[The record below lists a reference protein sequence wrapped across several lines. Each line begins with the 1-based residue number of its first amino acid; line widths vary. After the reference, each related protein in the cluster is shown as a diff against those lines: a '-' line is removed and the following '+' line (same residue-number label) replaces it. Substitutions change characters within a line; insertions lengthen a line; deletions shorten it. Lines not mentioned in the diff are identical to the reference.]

1 MVVERSPGARSG
13 LDDARFLLYLPR
25 VVATWGDEGP
35 VRSVE
40 GTLVFADVTGF
51 TALTERLSKAGSIGS
66 ERITEAVN
74 TVFTEILSIARLEG
88 GDLLS
93 FGGDAL
99 LLLFS
104 GEDHR
109 RRAVSAAWEMQEA
122 MGVGEDLRASIGV
135 ASGGITLAI
144 AGSSQ
149 RLVFVLGPVVDE
161 VVALET
167 VAAAGEVV
175 VSAATLDGVDAWCR
189 GVARAPG
196 FVIAAAP
203 DPSDIEV
210 DDGDTGQVSADLGA
224 LIPAA
229 LHSELAVTGADGEH
243 RPAVVGFVKVRGT
256 STSGDADAVT
266 ASLGR
271 LVDVLV
277 EEAGEHRVCVLA
289 SDIDRDGVKVII
301 TAGVPHAV
309 PEPHERLLRTVQ
321 RTIDRFPELDIRVG
335 VADGAVF
342 AGDLGAAFRR
352 SYTVMGDPVNLA
364 ARLAGAAEPGEL
376 LVAPAVATHL
386 TDRFELTARDPVSLK
401 GKAEPV
407 APSVVGPPLERH
419 TTEAVGTRLVG
430 RRAELDE
437 IAAIARRE
445 VDEVRMVVELVGP
458 AGIGKSRLV
467 GALPQALPEMAHLAV
482 RAQEYDRSTAYRAV
496 GTLLR
501 RSVGIP
507 LDATAEEAGRRLA
520 EVVRERAPNLVAWLP
535 LIAVAGEAKAEPT
548 PEVDDLDPRFLT
560 ATTARL
566 LVELAQAMLD
576 RPAVIVVEDHEW
588 MDPASKE
595 LIELMID
602 RTGEHRWLW
611 VMTGRGGVAWPAAHR
626 MSLGPLEPHEIEA
639 LITSVAAAMPPR
651 LLATLVERADGNPL
665 FAVELASLG
674 QAESIPDTIERLIAT
689 RIDRLEA
696 RKRRLLRYAS
706 VLGNEFDLD
715 LLAEALAPVAGG
727 FDDSGT
733 WSALAEFIT
742 VSPLGKVRFT
752 QGLVREVAYAGLSY
766 RRRQEIHG
774 MVADTIER
782 RARHRAR
789 RFAAVLSVHF
799 EAAGN
804 HEKTWEYAVAAAER
818 AASTWATHEA
828 VALYRRAIDAAG
840 RLGTAADPVA
850 ACDAALALADAADLT
865 GEFDV
870 VEEALAYATGLQL
883 GEKSRALAVVQARL
897 FEKRGGLDA
906 AAEALDQAIEGAVD
920 DDTDMQAVMMLAGI
934 RHRQGRFQ
942 ESADHCRSVIE
953 APNVDEHPAR
963 LAHALNLLSLNTV
976 HLGDGAR
983 VHAERALGL
992 LENLGD
998 WAATGRVLNNL
1009 AIDSYYAGRWDE
1021 AADLYRQG
1029 REASDRAGD
1038 VVMVATFDNNIAEIL
1053 SDQGRLDEAAELFQR
1068 AESVWR
1074 ASGYPVG
1081 EALVASNIGRLAM
1094 RQGDHA
1100 TASSRLADA
1109 ITRFEEMGAAALAA
1123 ETRIRIVECL
1133 ICQARTDEALDL
1145 LDELSRHSADRA
1157 PMLTW
1162 LRAHA
1167 LAVADDDSA
1176 TATMTEAVELLAGVG
1191 QPYELALARIALARL
1206 THTEDPAAHADLA
1219 ALGAVRAFVL
1229 AIDR

>member
-1 MVVERSPGARSG
+1 MVGRST

-25 VVATWGDEGP
+25 VVATWGDHGAT
-35 VRSVE
+35 RSVE

-66 ERITEAVN
+66 ERVTEAVN
-74 TVFTEILSIARLEG
+74 AVFTEILSIARLEG

-135 ASGGITLAI
+135 ASGDITLAI
-144 AGSSQ
+144 AGSRQ
-149 RLVFVLGPVVDE
+149 RLVFVLGSVVDE

-167 VAAAGEVV
+167 VAEAGEVV
-175 VSAATLDGVDAWCR
+175 ASSATLAGIDDWCR
-189 GVARAPG
+189 GVARSSG
-196 FVIAAAP
+196 FVIADAP
-203 DPSDIEV
+203 EPSDIEIE
-210 DDGDTGQVSADLGA
+210 DGDSGRVTADLGA

-243 RPAVVGFVKVRGT
+243 RPAVVGFIKVRGT
-256 STSGDADAVT
+256 SSSGGPEAIT
-266 ASLGR
+266 ESLGR
-271 LVDVLV
+271 MVDALVD
-277 EEAGEHRVCVLA
+277 EAGQHRVCVLA
-289 SDIDRDGVKVII
+289 SDIDGDGVKVII

-321 RTIDRFPELDIRVG
+321 RTSARFPELDIRVG

-364 ARLAGAAEPGEL
+364 ARLAAAAEPGEL
-376 LVAPAVATHL
+376 LVAPSVAAHL
-386 TDRFELTARDPVSLK
+386 VDRFELTEREAVSLK

-407 APSVVGPPLERH
+407 APSVVGVPLERH
-419 TTEAVGTRLVG
+419 APEVAATPFVG
-430 RRAELDE
+430 RREELWE
-437 IAAIARRE
+437 IAAIARRQ
-445 VDEVRMVVELVGP
+445 VDDVRMVVELVGP

-467 GALPQALPEMAHLAV
+467 AALPDALPEMAHLAV
-482 RAQEYDRSTAYRAV
+482 RAQEYDRSTAYRVV

-501 RSVGIP
+501 RSVGTA

-520 EVVRERAPNLVAWLP
+520 ELVRERAPGLLPWLP
-535 LIAVAGEAKAEPT
+535 LIARAAEAKAEPT
-548 PEVDDLDPRFLT
+548 PEVDDLDPRFL
-560 ATTARL
+560 APTTARL
-566 LVELAQAMLD
+566 LVELAQVVLD

-588 MDPASKE
+588 IDPASRE
-595 LIELMID
+595 LIEHMID

-611 VMTGRGGVAWPAAHR
+611 VMTGRGAKDWPGAYR
-626 MSLGPLEPHEIEA
+626 MSLGPLGPTDIEA
-639 LITSVAAAMPPR
+639 VISSVAPATPPR
-651 LLATLVERADGNPL
+651 LVATLVERADGNPL

-674 QAESIPDTIERLIAT
+674 QAEAIPDTIERLIAT

-696 RKRRLLRYAS
+696 RERRLLRYAS
-706 VLGNEFDLD
+706 VLGAEFDLD
-715 LLAEALAPVAGG
+715 LLAEALAPMAGG

-799 EAAGN
+799 EAAGM
-804 HEKTWEYAVAAAER
+804 HEKTWEYAVMAAER
-818 AASTWATHEA
+818 AAAAWATHEA
-828 VALYRRAIDAAG
+828 VDLYRRAIEAAR
-840 RLGTAADPVA
+840 RLGETVDRAAA
-850 ACDAALALADAADLT
+850 FDAALALAEAADLT

-870 VEEALAYATGLQL
+870 VEEALAYASNLRL
-883 GEKSRALAVVQARL
+883 DGESRVLAVAQARL
-897 FEKRGGLDA
+897 FEKRGELDA
-906 AAEALDQAIEGAVD
+906 AAEALDQAIEGVVD
-920 DDTDMQAVMMLAGI
+920 DTTDMQAVMMLAGI

-963 LAHALNLLSLNTV
+963 LAHALNLLSLNAT
-976 HLGDGAR
+976 HLGEGGR
-983 VHAERALGL
+983 VHAERG
-992 LENLGD
+992 
-998 WAATGRVLNNL
+998 
-1009 AIDSYYAGRWDE
+1009 
-1021 AADLYRQG
+1021 
-1029 REASDRAGD
+1029 
-1038 VVMVATFDNNIAEIL
+1038 
-1053 SDQGRLDEAAELFQR
+1053 
-1068 AESVWR
+1068 
-1074 ASGYPVG
+1074 
-1081 EALVASNIGRLAM
+1081 
-1094 RQGDHA
+1094 
-1100 TASSRLADA
+1100 
-1109 ITRFEEMGAAALAA
+1109 
-1123 ETRIRIVECL
+1123 
-1133 ICQARTDEALDL
+1133 
-1145 LDELSRHSADRA
+1145 
-1157 PMLTW
+1157 
-1162 LRAHA
+1162 
-1167 LAVADDDSA
+1167 
-1176 TATMTEAVELLAGVG
+1176 
-1191 QPYELALARIALARL
+1191 
-1206 THTEDPAAHADLA
+1206 
-1219 ALGAVRAFVL
+1219 
-1229 AIDR
+1229 